1 MFKHRLA
8 VPKPR
13 RGGAFLGENS
23 KRSSPGSNMHPNIAP
38 RLSRE
43 RPTETT
49 FHLSVMNLVFASK
62 IRMMRAKTVAIKAAT
77 N

>member
-1 MFKHRLA
+1 MLKHRLA
-8 VPKPR
+8 VPNPSN
-13 RGGAFLGENS
+13 GGAFLGENS
-23 KRSSPGSNMHPNIAP
+23 KLSSPGANMHPTKAA
-38 RLSRE
+38 RLNRE
-43 RPTETT
+43 RPTEST